1 MNRADFRVNTET
13 LDRDRSLAAVLV
25 VYKHRLF
32 RDVISGVLAQ
42 NSGIVVVETTRSS
55 ENGLRLVKD
64 LSAWRVVV
72 IIETEARVNLERGAV
87 ASFLRAAQ
95 DDPQVRVM
103 ALTLGGSGVAI
114 DRWRWLEHLDPGY
127 LVGQVLRDG

>member
-1 MNRADFRVNTET
+1 MSPGDLIVNAET
-13 LDRDRSLAAVLV
+13 LDSRRALAAVLV

-42 NSGIVVVETTRSS
+42 NSGIAVVETTRSS

-64 LSAWRVVV
+64 LNAWRVVV

-95 DDPQVRVM
+95 DDPRVRVM

-114 DRWRWLEHLDPGY
+114 DRWQWLEDLDPGY
-127 LVGQVLRDG
+127 LVGQVLRD